1 MFLISIPRPI
11 TIMAMNQLAQV
22 DYDVAT
28 KVSHDVA
35 LTVTWAYQHNYPI
48 IAKVAIESLQFFDN
62 LGSLLICLVVWIVNH
77 TL

>member
-11 TIMAMNQLAQV
+11 TIMAMNQLAQI

-35 LTVTWAYQHNYPI
+35 AIVTWSYQHDYPA
-48 IAKVAIESLQFFDN
+48 IAKLAIEGLQFFDN
-62 LGSLLICLVVWIVNH
+62 FGSLLICLVVWIVNH
-77 TL
+77 TQ

>member
-11 TIMAMNQLAQV
+11 TIMAMNQLAQI

-35 LTVTWAYQHNYPI
+35 KIVTWSYNHDYPA
-48 IAKVAIESLQFFDN
+48 IAKLAIEGLQFFDN
-62 LGSLLICLVVWIVNH
+62 FGSLLICLVVWIVNH
-77 TL
+77 TQ